1 MREPTQVY
9 LDAQQAIGRSLEQIK
24 RARNLGIVYLILAAV
39 TAWRLTS
46 HAGTATFNLS
56 GGRSFGVAAAPLAWI
71 VAASLAVMGGVQLAR
86 GLGRWQSAAL
96 AAAAIVF
103 IFTLLA
109 WAAAPNSFAFVGML
123 TQGITYSTP
132 LIFGAMAG
140 IMCERSG
147 IVNIAIEGLLLSG
160 AFTSALVGSVVSF
173 WVGVAA
179 AVVVG
184 ALFAWL
190 LAWLA
195 IRFKVDQV
203 IVGFFVNFFVL
214 GLTSFLGNRILSVD
228 EAYNQVRTLKSLNIP
243 LLHKIPVIGRILF
256 EQTIFVYIA
265 FALVFVLA
273 WAFASTR
280 WGLRTRAIGE
290 HPRAADTLGVNVNR
304 LRYANVIAAGGV
316 AGFGGAWW
324 TANVGRFNENITNGR
339 GFIALAVVIVGRW
352 SPTGALVGA
361 LVFGFFDA
369 MESKLSFLKT
379 GIPGEFIQMTPYLA
393 TIIVVA
399 GFVGRSRAPRAAGQP
414 YESQ

>member
-1 MREPTQVY
+1 MSTPTEVY
-9 LDAQQAIGRSLEQIK
+9 RDAQLAVGRSLEQIK
-24 RARNLGIVYLILAAV
+24 RSRNLGIVYLILAAI

-56 GGRSFGVAAAPLAWI
+56 GGHSFGVAATPLAWV
-71 VAASLAVMGGVQLAR
+71 VAGSLAVMGGVQLAR
-86 GLGRWQSAAL
+86 GLGKWQTAAL
-96 AAAAIVF
+96 AAVAVVF

-123 TQGITYSTP
+123 SQGVTYSAP

-147 IVNIAIEGLLLSG
+147 VVNIAIEGLLLSG
-160 AFTSALVGSVVSF
+160 AFTSALVGSVVNF
-173 WVGVAA
+173 WVGVGAA
-179 AVVVG
+179 MVVA
-184 ALFAWL
+184 ALFAWF

-203 IVGFFVNFFVL
+203 IVGFFINFFVL
-214 GLTSFLGNRILSVD
+214 GLTSFLGNRILAVD
-228 EAYNQVRTLKSLNIP
+228 EAYNQVRTLVPWKIP
-243 LLHKIPVIGRILF
+243 GLHSIPVIGPILF

-265 FALVFVLA
+265 FALVAFLA
-273 WAFASTR
+273 WAFAKTR

-290 HPRAADTLGVNVNR
+290 HPRAADTLGVNVNQ
-304 LRYANVIAAGGV
+304 LRYRNVIAAGAV
-316 AGFGGAWW
+316 AGFGGSWW

-352 SPTGALVGA
+352 SPAGALAGA

-369 MESKLSFLKT
+369 MEAKLSFLNT
-379 GIPGEFIQMTPYLA
+379 GIPGEFVQMLPYLA

-399 GFVGRSRAPRAAGQP
+399 GFVGRSRAPRAAGQA
-414 YESQ
+414 YDSQ

>member
-228 EAYNQVRTLKSLNIP
+228 EAYNQVRTLKPLNIP
-243 LLHKIPVIGRILF
+243 LLHKIPVIGPILF

-352 SPTGALVGA
+352 SPTGALAGA

>member
-184 ALFAWL
+184 ALFAWF

-203 IVGFFVNFFVL
+203 IVGFFINFFVL

-228 EAYNQVRTLKSLNIP
+228 EAYNQVPTLKSLNIP